1 MRKILAPK
9 HLGSA
14 LPRLHYIIFSKLTF
28 LSFLFIYAFLSLI
41 TAYFFKK
48 KKGMNLSPTRESLP
62 VLSGRES
69 ENAY

>member
-41 TAYFFKK
+41 TAYFKK
-48 KKGMNLSPTRESLP
+48 KKRYELVTH
-62 VLSGRES
+62 
-69 ENAY
+69 

>member
-14 LPRLHYIIFSKLTF
+14 LPHLHYIIFSKLTF
-28 LSFLFIYAFLSLI
+28 FSFLFIYAFLSLI

-48 KKGMNLSPTRESLP
+48 GMNLSPTWEPLP

-69 ENAY
+69 ENTY

>member
-9 HLGSA
+9 HLDSA

-41 TAYFFKK
+41 TAYFLK